1 MAHSSNDTE
10 ASFCW
15 AGGVSRKGQTVAIYL
30 YIYIYIYVH
39 VKQINAL
46 SMHNEDTDYDNNG
59 DDDDRGKDGADAI
72 ADELSD
78 ELTRL
83 ICFMR

>member
-1 MAHSSNDTE
+1 M
-10 ASFCW
+10 C
-15 AGGVSRKGQTVAIYL
+15 IC
-30 YIYIYIYVH
+30 IYVH

-46 SMHNEDTDYDNNG
+46 TMHNEDTDYDNNG